1 MLAIILLSVTA
12 FVFAV
17 LAQHYKNQRD
27 DIALWAVMNRPELF
41 DEVVPDESTSS
52 GSDLPG

>member
-1 MLAIILLSVTA
+1 MLAIILLSVTT

-41 DEVVPDESTSS
+41 DEVVPDESPSS